1 MFVFHKYE
9 TNIDTIVAW
18 ETEMVEAYEQR
29 QMRNKMTTG
38 AAPSLL
44 FLQLP

>member
-18 ETEMVEAYEQR
+18 ETEMVEDYEQR

-38 AAPSLL
+38 AVDNVKYFHIL
-44 FLQLP
+44 